1 MNSKTLSLIL
11 TVFGLFLIAL
21 VARNGDLIWMTL
33 PFLAVLGLGILQSP
47 SIENLNL
54 RATRSVEK
62 ITVGGVST
70 LSVSV
75 AVRNL
80 GPETVYVQWI
90 DPLRPGMRAVKGRMR
105 TVAAL
110 ATGSETRL
118 QYAFQAGRG
127 SFSWETIRVVVS
139 DPLGLIGTAVDLPAA
154 AEVPVPPELRKF
166 RPFPL
171 RSSRTLHTAGSNPAR
186 LGGRGTNFWGV
197 REYHPGDPLRRIDW
211 RRTARHPNQFFT
223 KEFEQ
228 EEITDIG
235 LILDA
240 RQKTDLRIGE
250 ESLFE
255 HSARAAASLSEVFLR
270 QGNRVS
276 LLIFGKQILSL
287 FPGYGKIQLNRIL
300 YTLSKA
306 VPEPDTGFN
315 SLQFIPLHM
324 FSSHSLILILSP
336 LAPEDWRLFPRLRAH
351 GYQAL
356 LISPDPIEYARR
368 VLPADPTT
376 GLAARLTQVERRLQI
391 GKITQL
397 WIPVVEWQVDQP
409 LAPLVRTA
417 LRTSHIQQER

>member
-1 MNSKTLSLIL
+1 MNSKALSLIL
-11 TVFGLFLIAL
+11 IVFGLFLTAL
-21 VARNGDLIWMTL
+21 VARNGDLVWMTL
-33 PFLAVLGLGILQSP
+33 PFLAVLGLGIWQSP
-47 SIENLNL
+47 SVENLNL
-54 RATRSVEK
+54 RATRTVEK

-70 LSVSV
+70 LSVRV

-80 GPETVYVQWI
+80 GPETVCVQLA

-105 TVAAL
+105 TAAAL
-110 ATGSETRL
+110 PTGSETRL
-118 QYAFQAGRG
+118 EYAFQAGRG
-127 SFSWETIRVVVS
+127 SFSWETIRVVVR
-139 DPLGLIGTAVDLPAA
+139 DPLGLIGAAVDLPAA
-154 AEVPVPPELRKF
+154 AEVAVQPEWTKI

-171 RSSRTLHTAGSNPAR
+171 RPSRTLHTAGSNPAR

-228 EEITDIG
+228 EEIADIG
-235 LILDA
+235 IILDA

-306 VPEPDTGFN
+306 VLEADSGFN
-315 SLQFIPLHM
+315 SLQFVPLHM

-336 LAPEDWRLFPRLRAH
+336 LAPEDWRLFPRLRAY

-368 VLPADPTT
+368 VLPLDPTT
-376 GLAARLTQVERRLQI
+376 GLAVRLTQVERRLQI

-397 WIPVVEWQVDQP
+397 WIPVVEWQVGQP

-417 LRTSHIQQER
+417 LRASHIQMEH

>member
-1 MNSKTLSLIL
+1 MNSKAITLIL

-21 VARNGDLIWMTL
+21 VARNGNLIWMTL

-47 SIENLNL
+47 SMDKINLQ
-54 RATRSVEK
+54 ATRSVEK
-62 ITVGGVST
+62 NTVGGIST
-70 LSVSV
+70 LSVRV
-75 AVRNL
+75 VVRNL
-80 GPETVYVQWI
+80 GPETVWVRWI
-90 DPLRPGMRAVKGRMR
+90 EPLQPGMRAVQGRMEC
-105 TVAAL
+105 AAEL
-110 ATGSETRL
+110 ATGSEARL
-118 QYAFQAGRG
+118 EYDFQAGRG
-127 SFSWETIRVVVS
+127 IFYWKTIRVAVS
-139 DPLGLIGTAVDLPAA
+139 DPLGLIGTAVELPAA
-154 AEVPVPPELRKF
+154 AEAAVQPELRKF

-171 RSSRTLHTAGSNPAR
+171 RPSRTLHTAGSNPAR

-197 REYHPGDPLRRIDW
+197 REYHPGDPLRRLDW

-228 EEITDIG
+228 EEIADIG

-240 RQKTDLRIGE
+240 RQKTNLSIGE

-255 HSARAAASLSEVFLR
+255 HSARAAASLSEVFLS

-276 LLIFGKQILSL
+276 LLIFGKQIVSL
-287 FPGYGKIQLNRIL
+287 FPGYGKNQLNRIL
-300 YTLSKA
+300 YTLSQV

-315 SLQFIPLHM
+315 SLQFIPLNM
-324 FSSHSLILILSP
+324 FSSHSLLLILSP

-351 GYQAL
+351 GYQVL
-356 LISPDPIEYARR
+356 LISPDPIDYARR
-368 VLPADPTT
+368 ALPTDPIT
-376 GLAARLTQVERRLQI
+376 GLAARIAQVERRLQI

>member
-1 MNSKTLSLIL
+1 MNSKALSLIL
-11 TVFGLFLIAL
+11 AAFGLFLTGFL
-21 VARNGDLIWMTL
+21 VRNGNLIWMAL
-33 PFLAVLGLGILQSP
+33 PFLALLGLGIWQSP
-47 SIENLNL
+47 SAEKINLQ
-54 RATRSVEK
+54 AIRSVEK
-62 ITVGGVST
+62 NTAGGVST
-70 LSVSV
+70 ISVCV
-75 AVRNL
+75 TVCNR
-80 GPETVYVQWI
+80 GPETISVRFS
-90 DPLRPGMRAVKGRMR
+90 DPLRPGMRAAQGVLRA
-105 TVAAL
+105 VAAL
-110 ATGSETRL
+110 PTGSEARL
-118 QYAFQAGRG
+118 QYSFQAGRG
-127 SFSWETIRVVVS
+127 NFSWETIRVAVS
-139 DPLGLIGTAVDLPAA
+139 DPLGLIETALDLPAA
-154 AEVPVPPELRKF
+154 AEVAVQPEWRKI

-171 RSSRTLHTAGSNPAR
+171 RPSRTLHTAGSNPAR

-228 EEITDIG
+228 EEIADIG

-240 RQKTDLRIGE
+240 RQISDLRIGE
-250 ESLFE
+250 DSLFE
-255 HSARAAASLSEVFLR
+255 HTARAAASLAEVFLR

-276 LLIFGKQILSL
+276 LQIFGRRTRSL

-300 YTLSKA
+300 HALSKA
-306 VPEPDTGFN
+306 VPEADPGFN
-315 SLQFIPLHM
+315 SLQFAPLNM
-324 FSSHSLILILSP
+324 FSSHSLVVILSP

-368 VLPADPTT
+368 VLLADSATA
-376 GLAARLTQVERRLQI
+376 LAVRLTRVERRLQI

-417 LRTSHIQQER
+417 LRSSHIQQER